1 MLDVHAKVLASA
13 ALILS
18 CLALVGCQT
27 ADRAYEGTAGVV
39 NPDSTRLQGGV
50 KWLSPP
56 SQMGL
61 RQTPSSDMTVY
72 LRVKNSS
79 GSAVAGLFNSIAE
92 QLRQAGYEVTRNID
106 DAQYTLLADTR
117 YYGENRK
124 KDGGG
129 AILTGAGLGGITGA
143 VIGHNVGDGNR
154 NVGAAAG
161 AAMGAIAGNIMANR
175 NKMVEIDI
183 VVDIRVGE
191 RVEGG
196 VQTETTTDT
205 GAGVSHRDRSGSE
218 TGSGTSGTSQVQKL
232 TRDDDFL
239 YHSNR
244 VVAHAKR
251 MNLTPDQA
259 LPYLE
264 ERVSAAIGSVL
275 P

>member
-1 MLDVHAKVLASA
+1 MLNVKVIVPA
-13 ALILS
+13 AVVMS
-18 CLALVGCQT
+18 CLALAGCRT
-27 ADRAYEGTAGVV
+27 ADRAYEGTSGVV

-50 KWLSPP
+50 KWLTPP

-61 RQTPSSDMTVY
+61 RQVSSSDMTVY

-79 GSAVAGLFNSIAE
+79 GSPVSGLYNRIAE
-92 QLRQAGYEVTRNID
+92 QLRQAGYQITRNID
-106 DAQYTLLADTR
+106 EAQYTLLADTR

-161 AAMGAIAGNIMANR
+161 AAMGAIAGNILANR
-175 NKMVEIDI
+175 NKMVEIDL
-183 VVDIRVGE
+183 VVDVRVGE

-218 TGSGTSGTSQVQKL
+218 IGSATSGTTQVQKL

-239 YHSNR
+239 YHNNR

-264 ERVSAAIGSVL
+264 KRVSAAVGSAL

>member
-1 MLDVHAKVLASA
+1 MLNAKILAPA
-13 ALILS
+13 ALMLS
-18 CLALVGCQT
+18 CLAFAGCQT

-39 NPDSTRLQGGV
+39 NPDSTRLQGGL

-61 RQTPSSDMTVY
+61 RQMSTSDMTVY
-72 LRVKNSS
+72 LRVKNSA
-79 GSAVAGLFNSIAE
+79 GSAVSGLYNRIAE

-106 DAQYTLLADTR
+106 EAQYSLLADTR
-117 YYGENRK
+117 YYGENRR

-161 AAMGAIAGNIMANR
+161 AAMGAVVGNIMANR
-175 NKMVEIDI
+175 NKMVEIDL
-183 VVDIRVGE
+183 VVDVRVGE
-191 RVEGG
+191 RIEGG
-196 VQTETTTDT
+196 VRTETTADTD
-205 GAGVSHRDRSGSE
+205 AGVSHRDRSGSE
-218 TGSGTSGTSQVQKL
+218 IGSGSSATTQVQKL
-232 TRDDDFL
+232 TRTDDFL
-239 YHSNR
+239 YHNNR

-264 ERVSAAIGSVL
+264 NRISSAVGSVL

>member
-1 MLDVHAKVLASA
+1 MLKVKPIASA
-13 ALILS
+13 AVMVS
-18 CLALVGCQT
+18 CLALAGCQT

-50 KWLSPP
+50 KWLTPP

-61 RQTPSSDMTVY
+61 RQASSSDMTVY

-79 GSAVAGLFNSIAE
+79 GSAVSGLYDRLAD
-92 QLRQAGYEVTRNID
+92 QLRQAGYRVTRNID
-106 DAQYTLLADTR
+106 EAQYTLLADTR
-117 YYGENRK
+117 FYGENRR

-143 VIGHNVGDGNR
+143 VIGHNVGSGNR

-161 AAMGAIAGNIMANR
+161 AAMGAVAGNILANR
-175 NKMVEIDI
+175 NKMVEIDL
-183 VVDIRVGE
+183 VVDVRVGE

-196 VQTETTTDT
+196 VKTETTTDA
-205 GAGVSHRDRSGSE
+205 GAGVSHRERAGSE
-218 TGSGTSGTSQVQKL
+218 TGSGSSGTSQVQKL
-232 TRDDDFL
+232 TRSDDFL
-239 YHSNR
+239 YHNNR
-244 VVAHAKR
+244 IVAHAKR
-251 MNLTPDQA
+251 MNLSPDQA

-264 ERVSAAIGSVL
+264 NRVAAAVGSVL